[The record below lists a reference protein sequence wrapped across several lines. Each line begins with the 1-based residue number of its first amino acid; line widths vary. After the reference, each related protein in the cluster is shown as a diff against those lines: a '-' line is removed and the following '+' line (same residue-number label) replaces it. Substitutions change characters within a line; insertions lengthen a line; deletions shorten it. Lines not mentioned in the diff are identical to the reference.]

1 MTRTCQQFGYASLCS
16 ILLAIF
22 LAGCNSGGSGAPP
35 APPPFRPQTVTVAL
49 GESGESVTL
58 RTTQAGGYTRNNRP
72 FASGETVTAENDN
85 VYRLTLASGRWSAE
99 FVPPDPVEVRLGTS
113 GDRVRLIQTEDPT
126 AFTRDGQA
134 FASGSTV
141 TAGNRNVYRLTLA
154 SGRWSAEFV
163 PQETRVALGNLGG
176 SITLMTTEA
185 GGYTRNDQTFASG
198 EIVRGINGRNY
209 RVTLRANGW
218 VGSFDPQSQTVSLG
232 DSGERR
238 VITEAEDGRFL
249 VDGVPLGND
258 GIVVART
265 NNHRYILTRL
275 PTGRW
280 TARFVGAD
288 PVRVFLSDSDGSLRL
303 VLGEDGEYRL
313 GNRIVDK
320 NGYVHTVSSDRRYR
334 LIFSGGRWTATFIP
348 VTVRLMVAETG
359 GVVPVLRLENGS
371 HTYDGER
378 VTAGRRVTLAGAEYE
393 FTGSDRGGWT
403 AVFRLGRFRVPLGTS
418 GQYIELTK
426 LRDGT
431 FQRDGRRFR
440 SGTTVTADNGD
451 RYRLVYSTSAG
462 WTSTY
467 RPPLD
472 LSTSTGSGSGS
483 SSSSSQDSLEER
495 VSQGPAPV
503 FKKADGTRDSDEG
516 VTLVVKSLDHAN
528 AREAEYAIRDL
539 VGRGIVTRTVTFV
552 ERARDTIA
560 GLRRGISLRRA
571 LYAAGDLPLDNDVKN
586 IYWPQLQQALREIL
600 DTDSRVNSYIGANP
614 PGGRL
619 IEGDEID
626 DVLEVFDDVLDAL
639 RSRSAFEDDIFDPY
653 LDALTDPDASQTAS
667 EAFEAP
673 VSKIRFGSTRNTRF
687 AVSAIQDWWGGS
699 AAVPISWTLG
709 SFAYSPLESP
719 RRSQLSTAG
728 TALFEGKTV
737 AGHQI
742 ALGSG
747 ETPEFYT
754 GDISVRIR
762 FGSGRVTGD
771 ITNLKDDQG
780 RFWRHGSETVESIR
794 LPEATLDA
802 NGVGFSVVDMPSTV
816 RFVTSRPIAT
826 FRGRV
831 VGDDDDET
839 DAVIGTWSLSGPP
852 NRPGLD
858 GAFGA
863 EYKSTA
869 SRGLPSLE
877 TSPRGSRALTAFSF
891 PGQQGAADP
900 QPNSA
905 GNIVLGCCSGDIRA
919 ANLYGDSDGEW
930 RRDADGSLSAFRYQ
944 VEYRYTNYTRFG
956 AWAHQNLDSLSS
968 RNPNRQ
974 VAEGF
979 FAYSPLSATVFAAS
993 GDHAYPRSLTGSYDG
1008 KTILYDVTGT
1018 ATDVRYSYEGDLS
1031 LTVDW
1036 NDARSNARIQSEIRN
1051 LRSNSNNARFMVGGQ
1066 PVDRLRLSGSTSFAS
1081 DSSFTLTSDS
1091 SPGSFVVWYQDGSL
1105 GADRRFGEL
1114 RGTFLGQTSDGPAA
1128 VIGSWNLTTDAARS
1142 DVIARGAYGAD
1153 LR

>member
-49 GESGESVTL
+49 GESGDSITL

-72 FASGETVTAENDN
+72 FASGDTVTAENDN
-85 VYRLTLASGRWSAE
+85 VYRLTLASGRWSAA

-113 GDRVRLIQTEDPT
+113 GDRVRLVQTEDPA
-126 AFTRDGQA
+126 AFTRDGQP

-141 TAGNRNVYRLTLA
+141 TADNENVYRLTLA
-154 SGRWSAEFV
+154 SGSWSAEFV

-185 GGYTRNDQTFASG
+185 GGYERNNQRFTG
-198 EIVRGINGRNY
+198 GRVRGDNGRY
-209 RVTLRANGW
+209 YEVTLGVNGW
-218 VGSFDPQSQTVSLG
+218 VARFEPQSQTVLLG
-232 DSGERR
+232 NSGERR
-238 VITEAEDGRFL
+238 VVTEAEDGRFL

-258 GIVVART
+258 GVVVART
-265 NNHRYILTRL
+265 NSYRYVLTRL
-275 PTGRW
+275 PNGRW

-288 PVRVFLSDSDGSLRL
+288 PVRVWLGDSRSSVLL
-303 VLGEDGEYRL
+303 VLGEDGEYRM
-313 GNRIVDK
+313 GNQIVRKD
-320 NGYVHTVSSDRRYR
+320 GYVHPVSSDRQYR
-334 LIFSGGRWTATFIP
+334 LTFRNGQWTATFIP
-348 VTVRLMVAETG
+348 VTVRLPVAETG

-393 FTGSDRGGWT
+393 FTGSDSGGWT

-418 GQYIELTK
+418 GEYIELTK

-472 LSTSTGSGSGS
+472 LSTGTGSGSGS
-483 SSSSSQDSLEER
+483 SSSSSLDSLEER
-495 VSQGPAPV
+495 VSQGPAPT
-503 FKKADGTRDSDEG
+503 FKKADGTRDNDEG
-516 VTLVVKSLDHAN
+516 VTLVVKTSADAS

-552 ERARDTIA
+552 ERARETIA
-560 GLRRGISLRRA
+560 DLRRGLSRRRA
-571 LYAAGDLPLDNDVKN
+571 LYAAGDLPLDRDVKST
-586 IYWPQLQQALREIL
+586 YWPQLQRALKEIL
-600 DTDSRVNSYIGANP
+600 DTDSRVNSYIGASP

-639 RSRSAFEDDIFDPY
+639 RSRSAFDDEIFDPH
-653 LDALTDPDASQTAS
+653 LDALTDPNASQSAS

-673 VSKIRFGSTRNTRF
+673 FAKMRFGSTRNTRF
-687 AVSAIQDWWGGS
+687 AVSAIQDSSGGS
-699 AAVPISWTLG
+699 AAVPTSWTLG

-719 RRSQLSTAG
+719 RRSQLSTGG

-737 AGHQI
+737 AAHAI
-742 ALGSG
+742 AAGSR

-780 RFWRHGSETVESIR
+780 RFWRYGSETAESIR

-802 NGVGFSVVDMPSTV
+802 NGVGFSVEDMPSTV
-816 RFVTSRPIAT
+816 RFVTSQPLAT
-826 FRGRV
+826 FQGRV

-839 DAVIGTWSLSGPP
+839 DAVIGTWYVQGPSNQP
-852 NRPGLD
+852 RLD

-869 SRGLPSLE
+869 SRDLPSLE
-877 TSPRGSRALTAFSF
+877 ASPRGSRALTAFSF
-891 PGQQGAADP
+891 PWQHGPTAP

-905 GNIVLGCCSGDIRA
+905 GNIVLGCCSGNIRA
-919 ANLYGDSDGEW
+919 ADLYGDSDGEW
-930 RRDADGSLSAFRYQ
+930 RRDSAGSISDYRYL

-968 RNPNRQ
+968 RTPTDQ
-974 VAEGF
+974 AAQGL

-993 GDHAYPRSLTGSYDG
+993 GDRAYPRSLTGSYVG

-1018 ATDVRYSYEGDLS
+1018 WSDLRYSYEGDLT
-1031 LTVDW
+1031 LTVNW
-1036 NDARSNARIQSEIRN
+1036 NDARSNASIQSEIRN
-1051 LRSNSNNARFMVGGQ
+1051 PRSNQNNAKFMVGGQ
-1066 PVDRLRLSGSTSFAS
+1066 PVERLRFSGTTSFAS

-1091 SPGSFVVWYQDGSL
+1091 SPGSFVVWYEDGGL
-1105 GADRRFGEL
+1105 GADRRFGDL
-1114 RGTFLGQTSDGPAA
+1114 SGTFLGQSSDGPAA